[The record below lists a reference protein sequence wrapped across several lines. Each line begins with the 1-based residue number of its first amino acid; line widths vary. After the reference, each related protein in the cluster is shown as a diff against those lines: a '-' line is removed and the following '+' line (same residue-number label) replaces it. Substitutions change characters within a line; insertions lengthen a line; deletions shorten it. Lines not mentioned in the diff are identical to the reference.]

1 MIVESESGAVQ
12 WELKLNSGAG
22 SPGPATLPTADHRSA
37 FLMWGDFQEPGNETV
52 SAGGCSSPGFGP
64 ELGGII
70 PFSVLIFPSVCA
82 TDPAA
87 SCTGCGV
94 HVHSHVP
101 AGCGGTGSFCHPQP
115 GYVEEMKLVAL

>member
-64 ELGGII
+64 ELGGVT

-82 TDPAA
+82 ADPAA
-87 SCTGCGV
+87 SCTGCV
-94 HVHSHVP
+94 
-101 AGCGGTGSFCHPQP
+101 GSMSTAMSLQ
-115 GYVEEMKLVAL
+115 VLVALAAFVILSLVM